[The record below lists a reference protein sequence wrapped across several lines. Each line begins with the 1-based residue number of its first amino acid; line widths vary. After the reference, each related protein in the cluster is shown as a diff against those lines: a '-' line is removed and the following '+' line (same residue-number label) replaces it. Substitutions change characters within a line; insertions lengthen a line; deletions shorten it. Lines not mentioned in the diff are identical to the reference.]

1 MELNLENIN
10 LYKSIMCAIIGAKK
24 SQIIEFIISNLDND
38 KRFKYTIKELCDELN
53 ISKPTAIETINLL
66 LEKRVLKKIKN
77 GLYQLNI

>member
-24 SQIIEFIISNLDND
+24 SQIIEFIISNLDDN
-38 KRFKYTIKELCDELN
+38 KKFKYTIKELCDELN

>member
-1 MELNLENIN
+1 MENIN
-10 LYKSIMCAIIGAKK
+10 LYKNIMCAIIGAKK
-24 SQIIEFIISNLDND
+24 SQIIEFIISNLDDD

>member
-24 SQIIEFIISNLDND
+24 SQIIEFIISNLDDD

>member
-1 MELNLENIN
+1 MENIN
-10 LYKSIMCAIIGAKK
+10 LYKSIMCTIIGAKK
-24 SQIIEFIISNLDND
+24 SQIIEFIISNLDDD

>member
-1 MELNLENIN
+1 MENIN
-10 LYKSIMCAIIGAKK
+10 LYKSIMCTIIGAKK
-24 SQIIEFIISNLDND
+24 SQIIEFIISNLDDN

>member
-24 SQIIEFIISNLDND
+24 SQIIEFIISNLDDD
-38 KRFKYTIKELCDELN
+38 KRFKYAIKELCDELN

>member
-24 SQIIEFIISNLDND
+24 SQIIEFIISNLDDD

-66 LEKRVLKKIKN
+66 FIWM
-77 GLYQLNI
+77 I